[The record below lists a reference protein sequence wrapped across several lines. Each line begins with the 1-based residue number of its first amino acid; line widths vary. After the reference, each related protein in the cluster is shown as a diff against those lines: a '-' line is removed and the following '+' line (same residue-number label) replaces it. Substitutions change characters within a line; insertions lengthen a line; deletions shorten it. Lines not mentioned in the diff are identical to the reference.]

1 MKKLSLLIF
10 LLAICVSSLFSQT
23 IVITGTV
30 TSVVSGEGLIPGV
43 TVQVKGTIIGAVTD
57 ANGKYSLSAPKDA
70 TTLIF
75 SYVGMKKQ
83 EVEISG
89 RSVIDVIMESD
100 ILSLK
105 EVVVTTGYGIK
116 RASKSTSALTQFVSG
131 DKLDEVRQTDIN
143 NALAGKVSGIQ
154 FRGQSSIALDLTG
167 SVRLRGDGGFSTG
180 SQILYVVD
188 GTVLSDPSNLNLDDI
203 EDISVLSGPSA
214 SAILGSQGANG
225 AIIITTK
232 NAKMSGEKKMEIEVN
247 SGVLTSSVYVLPNYQ
262 NEYAGGDISVMNK
275 FTWEPGDPVEWKPL
289 DGKYY
294 PDYSDDSS
302 WGPKMEGQE
311 YIPWYSWYPG
321 TKYTG
326 TTAKLVPQPNNVRDF
341 WNRGWTYN
349 NDVAFSK
356 VGDGYNIRAIIG
368 NIAVK
373 GLIPKSSSNKTT
385 LALKASYDL
394 TKRLT
399 FAANINFFTTLTNGQ
414 FDDAY
419 YNQTTGLFNY
429 YFHRD
434 LDMNI
439 LRELQNL
446 RTPDGIYASWNHNDP
461 ASWDPADPKLF
472 YAANYDYNSYT
483 YFDLVRQPS
492 RSDCLFGDISLNYKI
507 MEGLSVKVTYRR
519 QQNNT
524 WGEEMYS
531 SDLFYSQTQ
540 ALGIDP
546 RRRVYYSSSTSYSNR
561 ENFESLISYSK
572 QISNFKINANVGSDF
587 FNTISRSNSENT
599 VNGLIVP
606 NLFTI
611 SNSDDQP
618 NIVVGKSLDK
628 YRAIFARGDIGFRD
642 FLFGEFTLRND
653 WFSELP
659 PSNNSVL
666 SKSFGGS
673 FIFSDLLKL
682 PFLDFGKV
690 RASWGEIPTTIG
702 IYSYPGFE
710 YNIGQ
715 YQWNGNLLMS
725 TPDQLVD
732 QNIHGAVKTQ
742 KEVGLE
748 LRFFKSKIGFTATY
762 WDGSEKNIPYPI
774 SISGYSGFT
783 SKYLNI
789 GQISRQGLDLSL
801 NLKLFTSEN
810 LSWELNTTFSYLLKD
825 QVDKIAPG
833 VDQYVAQSIFFN
845 GWGGTP
851 LLVDAVGK
859 PWGELF
865 GSGMKMYK
873 GLPLLNPDGSYV
885 SDPKKYFG
893 SVLPKY
899 TGGVQNSFK
908 ILKNITLNVNF
919 DYQFGG
925 KFFSISEMWGT
936 YSGVT
941 AQTAGVNDKG
951 NPIRDPVTD
960 GADGGGVH
968 VKGYDATTHDPVDY
982 YVDAQTYFH
991 NFVNLQIYD
1000 PFIYSLSYIKLREL
1014 SIGYNI
1020 PINKI
1025 GEISKYVQG
1034 INVSFVAQNLW
1045 LIYSGAKGFDPSEI
1059 SDVSGELGQFP
1070 SVRSW
1075 GMNIKVNF

>member
-1 MKKLSLLIF
+1 MNKLSLLIF
-10 LLAICVSSLFSQT
+10 LLIIGSSTLIAQTEVIRGSVSSA
-23 IVITGTV
+23 VE
-30 TSVVSGEGLIPGV
+30 GEGPIPGV
-43 TVQVKGTIIGAVTD
+43 TVQVKGTTIGAITD
-57 ANGKYSLSAPKDA
+57 ANGKYSLNVPKNA
-70 TTLIF
+70 TTLVF

-83 EVEISG
+83 EADIAG
-89 RSVIDVIMESD
+89 RILIDVVMESD
-100 ILSLK
+100 ILSLQ

-116 RASKSTSALTQFVSG
+116 RAPRSTSALTQVVSG
-131 DKLDEVRQTDIN
+131 DKLNEVRQTDVN
-143 NALAGKVSGIQ
+143 NALVGKISGIQ
-154 FRGQSSIALDLTG
+154 FRGQSSVALDLTG

-188 GTVLSDPSNLNLDDI
+188 GTVLPNSSDLNLDDI

-225 AIIITTK
+225 AIIITTRK
-232 NAKMSGEKKMEIEVN
+232 AKMRGEKTIGIEVN
-247 SGVLTSSVYVLPNYQ
+247 SGVLTSSVYILPKYQ

-294 PDYSDDSS
+294 PNYSDDSS
-302 WGPKMEGQE
+302 WGPRMEGQE

-341 WNRGWTYN
+341 WDRGWTYN
-349 NDVAFSK
+349 NNIAFSK

-368 NIAVK
+368 NNAVK
-373 GLIPKSSSNKTT
+373 GNIPESSLNKTT
-385 LALKASYDL
+385 FALKASYDL
-394 TKRLT
+394 TKKLT
-399 FAANINFFTTLTNGQ
+399 FAANVNFFSTLTNGQ
-414 FDDAY
+414 FDDTFA
-419 YNQTTGLFNY
+419 NQTSGSFNQW
-429 YFHRD
+429 FHRD

-439 LRELQNL
+439 MRELKNL
-446 RTPDGIYASWNHNDP
+446 KTPDGIYASWNHNDP
-461 ASWDPADPKLF
+461 TLWDPSNPKLF
-472 YAANYDYNSYT
+472 YAANYWYNYYT

-492 RSDCLFGDISLNYKI
+492 RSDRLFGDISLNYKI

-524 WGEEMYS
+524 WDEEMYS
-531 SDLFYSQTQ
+531 SDLFDSQTQ
-540 ALGIDP
+540 ATGIEP
-546 RRRVYYSSSTSYSNR
+546 KYKGYYSSSTGYSNR
-561 ENFESLISYSK
+561 ENYESLISYSK
-572 QISNFKINANVGSDF
+572 QIINFKINANLGSDF
-587 FNTISRSNSENT
+587 FNAISRSNSENT
-599 VNGLIVP
+599 VNGLMVP

-611 SNSDDQP
+611 SNSKDLP
-618 NIVVGKSLDK
+618 NIVVGKSSQK
-628 YRAIFARGDIGFRD
+628 YSAIFARGDVGFRD
-642 FLFGEFTLRND
+642 LLFGEFTLRND

-659 PSNNSVL
+659 PSNNSIL

-732 QNIHGAVKTQ
+732 PNIHGAVKTQ
-742 KEVGLE
+742 KEVGME
-748 LRFFKSKIGFTATY
+748 LRFFKSKVGFTATY

-774 SISGYSGFT
+774 SISGYGGFT

-789 GQISRQGLDLSL
+789 GQITRQGLDLSL
-801 NLKLFTSEN
+801 NLKLFTTPN
-810 LSWELNTTFSYLLKD
+810 LSWELNAPFSYLLKD

-833 VDQYVAQSIFFN
+833 IENFVVQAFN
-845 GWGGTP
+845 NWWGTP
-851 LLVDAVGK
+851 VMRDAVGK
-859 PWGELF
+859 PWGSLF
-865 GSGMKMYK
+865 GSGMKMYN
-873 GLPLLNPDGSYV
+873 GLPLLNTDGSYV
-885 SDPKKYFG
+885 SDPQKYFG

-908 ILKNITLNVNF
+908 IFKNITLNVNF
-919 DYQFGG
+919 DYQFSG
-925 KFFSISEMWGT
+925 KFFSISEVNAT
-936 YSGVT
+936 YSGLS
-941 AQTAGVNDKG
+941 AQTAGLNNKG
-951 NPIRDPVTD
+951 NPIRDPV
-960 GADGGGVH
+960 ADGGGVY
-968 VKGYDATTHDPVDY
+968 VKGYDVTTHDPVDY
-982 YVDAQTYFH
+982 YVDASTYFH
-991 NFVNLQIYD
+991 NFVNLRIFD
-1000 PFIYSLSYIKLREL
+1000 PFVYSLSYIKLREL
-1014 SIGYNI
+1014 SIGYNF
-1020 PINKI
+1020 PVKKI
-1025 GEISKYVQG
+1025 GELSKYIQD
-1034 INVSFVAQNLW
+1034 INVSLIAQNLW

-1059 SDVSGELGQFP
+1059 SDVLGEVGQFP

-1075 GMNIKVNF
+1075 GMNVKVIF

>member
-10 LLAICVSSLFSQT
+10 LFAIGVSTLFAQT
-23 IVITGTV
+23 IVIKGTV
-30 TSVVSGEGLIPGV
+30 TSATEGPIPGA
-43 TVQVKGTIIGAVTD
+43 TVQVKGTTLGAISD
-57 ANGKYSLSAPKDA
+57 ANGKYSLSVPKNA
-70 TTLIF
+70 TTLVF
-75 SYVGMKKQ
+75 SYVGMKKK
-83 EVEISG
+83 EVEIG
-89 RSVIDVIMESD
+89 GLSVIDVTMESD
-100 ILSLK
+100 ILSLE

-116 RASKSTSALTQFVSG
+116 RAPKSTSALTQVVSG
-131 DKLDEVRQTDIN
+131 DKLNEVRQTDVN
-143 NALAGKVSGIQ
+143 NALAGKISGIQ
-154 FRGQSSIALDLTG
+154 LRGTSTVALDRTG

-180 SQILYVVD
+180 SEILYVVD
-188 GTVLSDPSNLNLDDI
+188 GTVLPNSSDLNMDDI

-214 SAILGSQGANG
+214 CAILGSQGANG

-232 NAKMSGEKKMEIEVN
+232 KAKMSGEKTMAIEVN
-247 SGVLTSSVYVLPNYQ
+247 TGVLTSSVYILPSYQ
-262 NEYAGGDISVMNK
+262 NEYAGGNTNVMTK
-275 FTWEPGDPVEWKPL
+275 YSWKPGDPVEWKTL

-294 PDYSDDSS
+294 PNYSDDSS
-302 WGPKMEGQE
+302 WGPRMEGQE

-321 TKYTG
+321 SKYTG

-341 WNRGWTYN
+341 YDRGWSYN
-349 NDVAFSK
+349 NNISFSK
-356 VGDGYNIRAIIG
+356 AGDNYNIRAIIG

-373 GLIPKSSSNKTT
+373 GNIPETSLNKTT
-385 LALKASYDL
+385 FALKVSYDM
-394 TKRLT
+394 TKKLT
-399 FAANINFFTTLTNGQ
+399 FAANVNFFSTLTNGQ
-414 FDDAY
+414 FNELY
-419 YNQTTGLFNY
+419 VNQSSGSFNQW
-429 YFHRD
+429 FHRD
-434 LDMNI
+434 LNMNI
-439 LRELQNL
+439 MRELKNL

-461 ASWDPADPKLF
+461 TLWDPSNPKLF
-472 YAANYDYNSYT
+472 YAANYWYNFFT

-492 RSDCLFGDISLNYKI
+492 RSDRLFGDFSLTYKI
-507 MEGLSVKVTYRR
+507 LEGLSVKVTYRR

-524 WGEEMYS
+524 WNEEMYS

-540 ALGIDP
+540 ATSILEQIKNKG
-546 RRRVYYSSSTSYSNR
+546 YYSSSTGYSNR

-572 QISNFKINANVGSDF
+572 QINDFKINTNLGSDF
-587 FNTISRSNSENT
+587 FNAVLRSNSENT
-599 VNGLIVP
+599 VNGLVVP
-606 NLFTI
+606 SLFTI
-611 SNSDDQP
+611 SNSVDQP
-618 NIVVGKSLDK
+618 NIVVGKSAEK

-682 PFLDFGKV
+682 PYLDFGKV

-702 IYSYPGFE
+702 IYSYPGFV

-715 YQWNGNLLMS
+715 YKWNGNLVMS

-732 QNIHGAVKTQ
+732 PDIHGAVKTQ

-748 LRFFKSKIGFTATY
+748 LRFFRSKVGFMATY
-762 WDGSEKNIPYPI
+762 WDGSEKNIPLPI
-774 SISGYSGFT
+774 SISSYSGFT

-801 NLKLFTSEN
+801 NLKAITTPYLA
-810 LSWELNTTFSYLLKD
+810 WELNAQFSYLLKD

-833 VDQYVAQSIFFN
+833 VESFTVQALFFN
-845 GWGGTP
+845 GVGGTP
-851 LLVDAVGK
+851 VMKNAIGR

-865 GSGMKMYK
+865 GSGMKMYN
-873 GLPLLNPDGSYV
+873 GLPLLNADGSYI
-885 SDPKKYFG
+885 SDPQKYFG
-893 SVLPKY
+893 GVLPKY
-899 TGGVQNSFK
+899 TGGIQNSFR

-925 KFFSISEMWGT
+925 KFFSSSEVWGT
-936 YSGVT
+936 FSGIT
-941 AQTAGVNDKG
+941 AQTAGLNDKG

-968 VKGYDATTHDPVDY
+968 VKGYDLTTHDPVEY
-982 YVDAQTYFH
+982 YIDAQTYFH
-991 NFVNLQIYD
+991 NLYNIGIFD
-1000 PFIYSLSYIKLREL
+1000 PFVHTLSYVKLREL

-1020 PINKI
+1020 PVKKI
-1025 GEISKYVQG
+1025 GELNKYVQG
-1034 INVSFVAQNLW
+1034 INVSLVAQNMW

-1059 SDVSGELGQFP
+1059 SDVSGETGQFP

-1075 GMNIKVNF
+1075 GMNLRVNF